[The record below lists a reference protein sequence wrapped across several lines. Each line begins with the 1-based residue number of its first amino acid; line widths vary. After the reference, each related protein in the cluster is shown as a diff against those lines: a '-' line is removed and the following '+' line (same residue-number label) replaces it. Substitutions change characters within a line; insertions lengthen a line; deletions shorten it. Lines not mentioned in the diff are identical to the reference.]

1 VHEFDKKNLGF
12 LASNSPQDAYSDLHF
27 ETSEGSFFNSSRTA
41 GDRVPSR
48 GVFIEGERHMRFL
61 HLKKGLLQKAFQARY
76 EHRGPPIDGVA
87 GGVRGTGN
95 SRIDERRRC

>member
-1 VHEFDKKNLGF
+1 MSFIVQVHIDDNSIACMTSTKKLGF
-12 LASNSPQDAYSDLHF
+12 LASNSPEDAYSDLHF

-61 HLKKGLLQKAFQARY
+61 HLKKGLFQKAFQARY
-76 EHRGPPIDGVA
+76 EHRSAD
-87 GGVRGTGN
+87 
-95 SRIDERRRC
+95 RRRCRWR